1 MNSLLWVLYLLGTV
15 QGVMLSV
22 ALLSSRDERRIA
34 NRYLGLL
41 TLLFSVALADYVL
54 DYVGLTASYPWVR
67 TLQWPKEFF
76 YGPLIY
82 FYVRELSVPN
92 PPQLQGREWLH
103 FVPAGLHVIIS
114 WMLLTL
120 SGERQLGILTDAPEA
135 GDEWLWMIFGPIEQT
150 VTMSVIMLYLFIS
163 LRLLRAHSRRVLETY
178 SYTEKLSL
186 DWLRHLIIGLISIY
200 LIWVLQVFSPT
211 TFWED
216 ALHAALGLGFVVL
229 IYSMGYKGLRQPR
242 IFHLDLSVP
251 LEPLSR
257 SSLSAVMNG
266 VEPVATTNEVSA
278 SGGDGKIDR
287 LGEDLDESPA
297 ASFADNKYA
306 NSPLSTEL
314 SQALLE
320 ELKTVMAS
328 ERPYLDNQ
336 LTLLKLAAMLNI
348 SAHYLSQVINQQL
361 QMNFFDFIN
370 GHRIESSL
378 AMLQQADETGMTV
391 LDIAMASGFN
401 SKSAFY
407 SAFKKHQ
414 GVTPGEYRK
423 RIASAC

>member
-1 MNSLLWVLYLLGTV
+1 
-15 QGVMLSV
+15 MLSV
-22 ALLSSRDERRIA
+22 ALLSSHDERRRA

-54 DYVGLTASYPWVR
+54 DYVGLTATYPWAR

-82 FYVRELSVPN
+82 FYVRELSLPN
-92 PPQLQGREWLH
+92 PPQLRGRQWLH

-114 WMLLTL
+114 WSLLTL
-120 SGERQLGILTDAPEA
+120 SGERQLGILTDAPRV
-135 GDEWLWMIFGPIEQT
+135 GDKWLWMIFGPIEQT
-150 VTMSVIMLYLFIS
+150 VTMLVILLYLFIS
-163 LRLLRAHSRRVLETY
+163 LKLLRAHARRVLETY
-178 SYTEKLSL
+178 SYTDKLSL

-200 LIWVLQVFSPT
+200 LIWVLQLLSPT
-211 TFWED
+211 SFWEEVLQ
-216 ALHAALGLGFVVL
+216 AVLGLGFVVL
-229 IYSMGYKGLRQPR
+229 IYSMGYKGLRQPH

-251 LEPLSR
+251 AVR
-257 SSLSAVMNG
+257 SSTSAVVTG
-266 VEPVATTNEVSA
+266 AGQPAVNEA
-278 SGGDGKIDR
+278 GAGELDGGIGRAEKTR
-287 LGEDLDESPA
+287 AESA
-297 ASFADNKYA
+297 ASSSADNKYS
-306 NSPLSTEL
+306 NSPLSMEL

-320 ELKTVMAS
+320 ELKALMLS

-336 LTLLKLAAMLNI
+336 LTLPQLAAMLNI

-423 RIASAC
+423 RLASAC

>member
-1 MNSLLWVLYLLGTV
+1 
-15 QGVMLSV
+15 MLSV
-22 ALLSSRDERRIA
+22 VLLSSHDERRRA

-54 DYVGLTASYPWVR
+54 DYVGLTATYPWVR

-82 FYVRELSVPN
+82 FYVRELAMPN
-92 PPQLQGREWLH
+92 PPQLRGRQWLH

-114 WMLLTL
+114 WSLLTL
-120 SGERQLGILTDAPEA
+120 SGARQLGILTDAPRV

-150 VTMSVIMLYLFIS
+150 VTMLVILFYLFIS
-163 LRLLRAHSRRVLETY
+163 LKLLRAHARRVLETY
-178 SYTEKLSL
+178 SYTDKLSL

-200 LIWVLQVFSPT
+200 LIWVLQLFSPT
-211 TFWED
+211 SFWENMLQ
-216 ALHAALGLGFVVL
+216 AVLGLGFVVL
-229 IYSMGYKGLRQPR
+229 IYSMGYKGLRQPH
-242 IFHLDLSVP
+242 IFHLDLSAP
-251 LEPLSR
+251 LEPAVR
-257 SSLSAVMNG
+257 SSSSAAVSG
-266 VEPVATTNEVSA
+266 TGAGQPAVTNDVGAGEL
-278 SGGDGKIDR
+278 GGGIGREEKTP
-287 LGEDLDESPA
+287 DESA
-297 ASFADNKYA
+297 ASSPADNKYT
-306 NSPLSTEL
+306 NSPLSMEL

-320 ELKTVMAS
+320 ELKALMLS

-336 LTLLKLAAMLNI
+336 LTLPQLAAMLNI

-378 AMLQQADETGMTV
+378 VMLQQADETGMTV

-423 RIASAC
+423 RLASAC

>member
-1 MNSLLWVLYLLGTV
+1 
-15 QGVMLSV
+15 MLSM
-22 ALLSSRDERRIA
+22 ALLSSRDERRRA

-41 TLLFSVALADYVL
+41 TLLFSVALANYVL
-54 DYVGLTASYPWVR
+54 DYVGLTATYPWVR

-92 PPQLQGREWLH
+92 PSQLRGQQWLH
-103 FVPAGLHVIIS
+103 FVPAGLHVMIS
-114 WMLLTL
+114 WSLLSL
-120 SGERQLGILTDAPEA
+120 SGERQLGILTGAPA
-135 GDEWLWMIFGPIEQT
+135 VGDEWLWMIFGPIEQT
-150 VTMSVIMLYLFIS
+150 VTMLVILLYLFIS
-163 LRLLRAHSRRVLETY
+163 LKLLRAHTWRVLETY

-200 LIWVLQVFSPT
+200 LIWVLQVFSPA
-211 TFWED
+211 TFWKHALD
-216 ALHAALGLGFVVL
+216 AVLGLGFVVL

-242 IFHLDLSVP
+242 IFHLDLSAP
-251 LEPLSR
+251 LEPSVR
-257 SSLSAVMNG
+257 SSSSVVVNG
-266 VEPVATTNEVSA
+266 TEAKQVAATHEA
-278 SGGDGKIDR
+278 SDSELVGGIENTRKA
-287 LGEDLDESPA
+287 LDES
-297 ASFADNKYA
+297 ASEDNKYS
-306 NSPLSTEL
+306 NSPLSMEL

-320 ELKTVMAS
+320 ELKALMAF
-328 ERPYLDNQ
+328 ERPYLDSQ
-336 LTLLKLAAMLNI
+336 LTLPQLAAKLHI

-378 AMLQQADETGMTV
+378 AMLQRADESGMTV

-423 RIASAC
+423 RMTSAC